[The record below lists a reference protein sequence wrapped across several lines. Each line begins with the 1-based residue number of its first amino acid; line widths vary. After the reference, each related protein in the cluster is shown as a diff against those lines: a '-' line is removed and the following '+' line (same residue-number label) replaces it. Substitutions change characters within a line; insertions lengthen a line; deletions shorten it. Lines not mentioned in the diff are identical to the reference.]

1 MLLKL
6 LLWYIKY
13 EHRVTLKS
21 QEYYRSISVT
31 LGANKVIHY
40 EAAQHAGP
48 VKNII
53 IYCSDIIWALK
64 DHDKSQLS
72 TCTKCSTPIMT
83 GHVHTQENSP
93 AFSEFLQQFVCLTK
107 PSSRLLSRPS
117 AWCEG
122 PTDGDNFW

>member
-1 MLLKL
+1 MYLNKLYHTHKKKATGSMMLLKL

-31 LGANKVIHY
+31 VGANKVIHY

-53 IYCSDIIWALK
+53 ICCSDII
-64 DHDKSQLS
+64 
-72 TCTKCSTPIMT
+72 
-83 GHVHTQENSP
+83 
-93 AFSEFLQQFVCLTK
+93 
-107 PSSRLLSRPS
+107 
-117 AWCEG
+117 
-122 PTDGDNFW
+122 